1 MNTPIF
7 QLSSA
12 FIIGLMLVFYS
23 VPIIVRVSRAKHL
36 YDEPNNRRV
45 NKVAVPNLG
54 GISLYVGISLGAMLG
69 LQQNVV
75 PEFRFMMISTIILFF
90 IGIKDDLLV
99 ISPLKKLIAQ
109 LVSAF
114 ILIAIGGIRLT
125 HLHGLL
131 GIHEINDLTSYL
143 LSTLVIIGI
152 INAVN
157 LIDGIDGLAASVGI
171 LASLVLGIG
180 FMKMG
185 QLNYAIVCMAI
196 NGSLLAFFAYNVFG
210 EKNKIFM
217 GDTGALIIGLLL
229 ASLIIKFNEFSLS
242 SGSTLSNFAPVL
254 SIAIVAFPV
263 FDMIR
268 LFFLRMIKNK
278 SPFSPDMNHI
288 HHLALKLGLSH
299 LMVTT
304 AISFASLLLIAVL
317 YALRDLNNHILL
329 AVLIAIMAVY
339 LALPR
344 IIGTL
349 VKSKI
354 PAAKTIEMNN
364 YTPPFR
370 KIKQAWHPN
379 TTFTPDEPDQKKQEE
394 QRM

>member
-12 FIIGLMLVFYS
+12 FILGLIVVFYS
-23 VPIIVRVSRAKHL
+23 IPVIVRVSRAKHL
-36 YDEPNNRRV
+36 YDEPNSRRV

-54 GISLYVGISLGAMLG
+54 GVSLFVGISLGAMLG

-114 ILIAIGGIRLT
+114 ILIAIGGIRIT

-131 GIHEINDLTSYL
+131 GINEINDLSSYL
-143 LSTLVIIGI
+143 LSTLAIIGI
-152 INAVN
+152 INAIN

-171 LASLVLGIG
+171 LASVVLGVE
-180 FMKMG
+180 FMKMDN
-185 QLNYAIVCMAI
+185 LDYTIMCIAIT
-196 NGSLLAFFAYNVFG
+196 GSLLAFFAYNVFG

-229 ASLIIKFNEFSLS
+229 ASLIIKFNEFSLTTNNS
-242 SGSTLSNFAPVL
+242 LSNFAPVL

-263 FDMIR
+263 FDMVR

-299 LMVTT
+299 LMITT
-304 AISFASLLLIAVL
+304 AISFSTILLIGIL
-317 YALRDLNNHILL
+317 YAFRDLNNHILL
-329 AVLIAIMAVY
+329 AILIVTMTVY
-339 LALPR
+339 LSLPR
-344 IIGTL
+344 IIGML

-354 PAAKTIEMNN
+354 PAGKTIELNK
-364 YTPPFR
+364 YTSPIR
-370 KIKQAWHPN
+370 KIKKAWHPN
-379 TTFTPDEPDQKKQEE
+379 TSFKPDEPDQEE
-394 QRM
+394 QEKQRV